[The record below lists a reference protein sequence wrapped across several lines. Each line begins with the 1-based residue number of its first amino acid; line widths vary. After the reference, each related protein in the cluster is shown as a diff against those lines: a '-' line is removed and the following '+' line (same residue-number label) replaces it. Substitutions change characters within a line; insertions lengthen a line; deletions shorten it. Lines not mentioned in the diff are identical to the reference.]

1 MIFGHLVLH
10 NNKGKTMSIN
20 CIRTLIEDANS
31 SNPNKSALIF
41 GNKKLTY
48 SELFTKVNQIAYY
61 LADLDLPK
69 GSRIG
74 LYSNKGI
81 DQVVAILA
89 ILSTQYVL
97 VPLTKLLK
105 PEQVEYII
113 SDSDIKCI
121 ITDKIRLESIEEI
134 KFDGY
139 IISYETMHKELPSFE
154 EIYKYYNKP
163 YFCDINGYDNAVIT
177 YSFGLSGK
185 PNGIVISHRNLI
197 DSARVV
203 SQYLKLEENDIIS
216 GLLLFNLDYGLNQIF
231 CSLYKRATI
240 ALHRFVL
247 PNDFF
252 NHIINDKITV
262 LPLMPINIIEM
273 FDEEEHRLPSSE
285 LLKNIK
291 TITSSGGNVTAKM
304 IADVEKYFVNA
315 KFFSMHGL
323 TEAFRS
329 TYLDPAQLKIR
340 PESIGKAIPDVE
352 LYIIDENGNEC
363 PPRVVGELIHRGG
376 YIYKGFW
383 NAPKTTEQRFK
394 SISILKNVI
403 NLEGQLTDEI
413 VVKTGDY
420 VYKDE
425 EGYFYFVSRHDD
437 MIKTRGFRVNPF
449 EIESVVEK
457 NIEQIEKC
465 AVFSI
470 QNEEIE
476 EEIVLVYS
484 AKSELNASEILFE
497 LKNHLASYMLPS
509 RIIYKKSLPLISSD
523 KNKINKEELKKEF
536 ILKYID

>member
-1 MIFGHLVLH
+1 
-10 NNKGKTMSIN
+10 MSIN
-20 CIRTLIEDANS
+20 CIRTLIEDANI
-31 SNPNKSALIF
+31 SNPNKNALVF
-41 GNKKLTY
+41 GNEKLTY

-61 LADLDLPK
+61 LSELDLPK

-74 LYSNKGI
+74 VYSNKGI
-81 DQVVAILA
+81 DQVIAILA
-89 ILSTQYVL
+89 ILSTNYVL

-113 SDSDIKCI
+113 SDCDIKCI
-121 ITDKIRLESIEEI
+121 ITDKIKLESIEEI
-134 KFDGY
+134 KFNGH
-139 IISYETMHKELPSFE
+139 IISYETSHKDLPSFE

-163 YFCDINGYDNAVIT
+163 YFCDVNGHDNAVIT

-203 SQYLKLEENDIIS
+203 SQYLHLEQDDIIS
-216 GLLLFNLDYGLNQIF
+216 GLLIFNLDYGLNQIF
-231 CSLYKRATI
+231 CSLYKRATL

-247 PNDFF
+247 PSDFF
-252 NHIINDKITV
+252 NHIINDKVTV
-262 LPLMPINIIEM
+262 LPIMPINITEM
-273 FDEEEHRLPSSE
+273 FDEDSHRLPSAQ
-285 LLKNIK
+285 LLKNVRI
-291 TITSSGGNVTAKM
+291 ITSSGGNVTAKM
-304 IADVEKYFVNA
+304 ITDIEKHFSSA
-315 KFFSMHGL
+315 KFYSMHGL

-329 TYLDPAQLKIR
+329 TYLDPSQLKIR

-352 LYIIDENGNEC
+352 LYVIDENGNEC
-363 PPRVVGELIHRGG
+363 APRVVGELIHRGG

-383 NAPKTTEQRFK
+383 NAPRETEQRFK
-394 SISILKNVI
+394 SIKILENVI
-403 NLEGQLTDEI
+403 NLEGQLSDEI

-457 NIEQIEKC
+457 NIIQIEKC

-470 QNEEIE
+470 ENEEIE
-476 EEIVLVYS
+476 EEIVLVYTG
-484 AKSELNASEILFE
+484 KNELSSSEILFE

-509 RIIYKKSLPLISSD
+509 KIIYKKSLPLIPSD
-523 KNKINKEELKKEF
+523 KNKINKEELKKE
-536 ILKYID
+536 LTAK

>member
-1 MIFGHLVLH
+1 
-10 NNKGKTMSIN
+10 MSIN
-20 CIRTLIEDANS
+20 CIRTLIEDANV
-31 SNPNKSALIF
+31 SNPDKIALVF
-41 GNKKLTY
+41 GNEKLTY
-48 SELFTKVNQIAYY
+48 AQLFTKVNQIAYY
-61 LADLDLPK
+61 LAELDLPK

-74 LYSNKGI
+74 IYSNKGI
-81 DQVVAILA
+81 DQVIAILA
-89 ILSTQYVL
+89 ILSTNYVL

-113 SDSDIKCI
+113 GDCNIKCI
-121 ITDKIRLESIEEI
+121 ITDKIKLESIEEI
-134 KFDGY
+134 KFDGH
-139 IISYETMHKELPSFE
+139 IISYETSHKDLPSFE

-163 YFCDINGYDNAVIT
+163 YNCDVSGHSNAVIT

-203 SQYLKLEENDIIS
+203 SQYLNLEENDVIS
-216 GLLLFNLDYGLNQIF
+216 GVLIFNLDYGLNQIF
-231 CSLYKRATI
+231 CSLYKRATL

-247 PNDFF
+247 PSDFF
-252 NHIINDKITV
+252 NHIINDKVTV
-262 LPLMPINIIEM
+262 MPIMPINITEM
-273 FDEEEHRLPSSE
+273 FDEDSHRLPSAE
-285 LLKNIK
+285 LLKNVRI
-291 TITSSGGNVTAKM
+291 ITSSGGNVTAKM
-304 IADVEKYFVNA
+304 IADIGKSFSSA
-315 KFFSMHGL
+315 KFFSMHGV

-329 TYLDPAQLKIR
+329 TYWDPAQLKIR

-352 LYIIDENGNEC
+352 LYVIDENGNEC

-383 NAPKTTEQRFK
+383 NAPKETEQRFK
-394 SISILKNVI
+394 SIDILKNVI
-403 NLEGQLTDEI
+403 NIEGQLSHET

-457 NIEQIEKC
+457 NILQIDKC

-470 QNEEIE
+470 ENEEIE
-476 EEIVLVYS
+476 EEIVLVYT
-484 AKSELNASEILFE
+484 AKNELSSSEILFE

-509 RIIYKKSLPLISSD
+509 KIIYKKSLPLVPSD
-523 KNKINKEELKKEF
+523 KNKINKEELKKE
-536 ILKYID
+536 LTTK

>member
-1 MIFGHLVLH
+1 
-10 NNKGKTMSIN
+10 MSIN
-20 CIRTLIEDANS
+20 CIRTLIEDAYV
-31 SNPNKSALIF
+31 SNPENIALIF
-41 GNKKLTY
+41 GNERLTY
-48 SELFTKVNQIAYY
+48 AELFTKVNQIAYY
-61 LADLDLPK
+61 LAELDLPK

-81 DQVVAILA
+81 DQVIAILA
-89 ILSTQYVL
+89 ILSTNYVL

-113 SDSDIKCI
+113 SDCDIKCI
-121 ITDKIRLESIEEI
+121 ITDKIKLESIEEI
-134 KFDGY
+134 KFNGH
-139 IISYETMHKELPSFE
+139 IISYETSHKDLPSFE

-163 YFCDINGYDNAVIT
+163 YFCDVNGHDNAVIT

-203 SQYLKLEENDIIS
+203 SQYLHLKEDDVIS
-216 GLLLFNLDYGLNQIF
+216 GLLIFNLDYGLNQIF
-231 CSLYKRATI
+231 CSLYKRATL

-252 NHIINDKITV
+252 NHIINDKVTV
-262 LPLMPINIIEM
+262 MPLMPINITDM
-273 FDEEEHRLPSSE
+273 FDEDSHRLPSAE
-285 LLKNIK
+285 LLKNVRI
-291 TITSSGGNVTAKM
+291 ITSSGGNVTAKM
-304 IADVEKYFVNA
+304 IADIEKYFANA

-329 TYLDPAQLKIR
+329 TYLDPTQLKIR

-352 LYIIDENGNEC
+352 LYVIDENGNEC
-363 PPRVVGELIHRGG
+363 APRVIGELIHRGG

-383 NAPKTTEQRFK
+383 NAPLVSEQRFK
-394 SISILKNVI
+394 SINILKNVI
-403 NLEGQLTDEI
+403 NLEGQLNEEI

-449 EIESVVEK
+449 EIESVVER
-457 NIEQIEKC
+457 NILQIDKC

-470 QNEEIE
+470 ENEEIE

-484 AKSELNASEILFE
+484 AKNELNSSEILFE

-509 RIIYKKSLPLISSD
+509 KIIYKKSLPLIPSD
-523 KNKINKEELKKEF
+523 KNKINKEELKKE
-536 ILKYID
+536 LTAK

>member
-1 MIFGHLVLH
+1 
-10 NNKGKTMSIN
+10 MSIN
-20 CIRTLIEDANS
+20 CIRTLIEDANV
-31 SNPNKSALIF
+31 SNPNKVALIF
-41 GNKKLTY
+41 GNEKLTY

-61 LADLDLPK
+61 LSELELPK

-74 LYSNKGI
+74 VYSNKGI
-81 DQVVAILA
+81 DQVIAIIA
-89 ILSTQYVL
+89 ILSTDNVL

-113 SDSDIKCI
+113 GDCDIRCI
-121 ITDKIRLESIEEI
+121 ITDKVKLEAIEEI
-134 KFDGY
+134 KFNGH
-139 IISYETMHKELPSFE
+139 IISYETSHKDLPSFE

-163 YFCDINGYDNAVIT
+163 YKCDISGHNNAVIT

-185 PNGIVISHRNLI
+185 PSGIVISHRNLI

-203 SQYLKLEENDIIS
+203 SQYLKLEENDVIS
-216 GLLLFNLDYGLNQIF
+216 GLLIFNLDYGLNQIF
-231 CSLYKRATI
+231 CSLYKRTTL

-252 NHIINDKITV
+252 NHIINDKVTV
-262 LPLMPINIIEM
+262 LPLMPINITDM
-273 FDEEEHRLPSSE
+273 FDEDIHRLPSSQ
-285 LLKNIK
+285 LLQNVRI
-291 TITSSGGNVTAKM
+291 ITSSGGNVTSKM
-304 IADVEKYFVNA
+304 INDIEKYFTNV

-329 TYLDPAQLKIR
+329 TYLDPSQLKIR
-340 PESIGKAIPDVE
+340 PDSIGKEIPDVE
-352 LYIIDENGNEC
+352 LYVIDENGNEC

-383 NAPKTTEQRFK
+383 NAPKITEQRFK
-394 SISILKNVI
+394 SIDILKNVI
-403 NLEGQLTDEI
+403 NLEGQLCDEI

-457 NIEQIEKC
+457 NIIQIEKC

-470 QNEEIE
+470 ENEEIE
-476 EEIVLVYS
+476 EEIVLVYTG
-484 AKSELNASEILFE
+484 KNELSSNEILFE
-497 LKNHLASYMLPS
+497 LKNHLPSYMLPEK
-509 RIIYKKSLPLISSD
+509 IIYKKSLPLIPSD
-523 KNKINKEELKKEF
+523 KNKINKEELKKE
-536 ILKYID
+536 LTSK

>member
-1 MIFGHLVLH
+1 
-10 NNKGKTMSIN
+10 MSIN
-20 CIRTLIEDANS
+20 CIRTLIEDANV
-31 SNPNKSALIF
+31 SNPDKIALIF
-41 GNKKLTY
+41 GNEKLTY

-61 LADLDLPK
+61 LAELDLPK

-74 LYSNKGI
+74 IYSNKGI
-81 DQVVAILA
+81 DQVIAILA
-89 ILSTQYVL
+89 ILSTNYVL

-113 SDSDIKCI
+113 GDCDIKCI
-121 ITDKIRLESIEEI
+121 ITDKIKLESIEEI
-134 KFDGY
+134 KFDGH
-139 IISYETMHKELPSFE
+139 IISYETSHKDLPSFE

-163 YFCDINGYDNAVIT
+163 YTCDVSGHNNAVIT

-203 SQYLKLEENDIIS
+203 SQYLHLEQDDVIS
-216 GLLLFNLDYGLNQIF
+216 GLLIFNLDYGLNQIF
-231 CSLYKRATI
+231 CSLYKRATL

-262 LPLMPINIIEM
+262 LPLMPINITDM
-273 FDEEEHRLPSSE
+273 FDEDEHRLPSAE
-285 LLKNIK
+285 LLKSVRI
-291 TITSSGGNVTAKM
+291 ITSSGGNVTAKM
-304 IADVEKYFVNA
+304 IKDIEKYFTNA
-315 KFFSMHGL
+315 KFYSMHGL

-340 PESIGKAIPDVE
+340 PNSIGKAIPDVE
-352 LYIIDENGNEC
+352 LYVIDENGKQC
-363 PPRVVGELIHRGG
+363 APRVVGELIHRGG

-383 NAPKTTEQRFK
+383 NAPKETEQRFK
-394 SISILKNVI
+394 SIDILKNAI
-403 NLEGQLTDEI
+403 NLEGQLRDEV
-413 VVKTGDY
+413 VVKTGDF

-425 EGYFYFVSRHDD
+425 EGYFYFVSRQDD
-437 MIKTRGFRVNPF
+437 MIKTRGFRVNPY
-449 EIESVVEK
+449 EIESVIK
-457 NIEQIEKC
+457 NNFPSIEQC

-470 QNEEIE
+470 ENEEIE

-484 AKSELNASEILFE
+484 GNSELNSSEILFE

-509 RIIYKKSLPLISSD
+509 KIIYKKSLPLIPSD
-523 KNKINKEELKKEF
+523 KNKINKEELKKE
-536 ILKYID
+536 LKTK